1 MQGAAALRAMFRGF
15 KETLDGEWVYGE
27 GYHAFDLPDEA
38 GDFDHRFR
46 VLQHLSS
53 VKIPGLVIVRNYTA
67 RFAQIYATLP
77 RSVTEGVVFKR
88 RSSRY
93 AKHRRPST
101 ETRDWLKRR
110 FVWD

>member
-1 MQGAAALRAMFRGF
+1 M
-15 KETLDGEWVYGE
+15 
-27 GYHAFDLPDEA
+27 
-38 GDFDHRFR
+38 
-46 VLQHLSS
+46 
-53 VKIPGLVIVRNYTA
+53 VIVRNYTA
-67 RFAQIYATLP
+67 RFAPVYATLP

-93 AKHRRPST
+93 AKQPRPSS